1 MVVKRLPVFSV
12 VKGGH
17 AHYLL
22 LFVDDRQ
29 RQDVLDGPAA
39 VVKRLRLPQGHAK
52 TKVKGSFPPQAPSAV
67 TRVSH
72 LKLKRLIVCG
82 VHDVADLRVEKQ
94 GEPRPLEQ
102 YLVPTAGELV
112 LKSLTKPLSAT

>member
-39 VVKRLRLPQGHAK
+39 VVKRLRLPQRHAK
-52 TKVKGSFPPQAPSAV
+52 INVKGSFPPQAPPAV

-72 LKLKRLIVCG
+72 LKFKRLIVGG

-102 YLVPTAGELV
+102 YLAPIAGELV